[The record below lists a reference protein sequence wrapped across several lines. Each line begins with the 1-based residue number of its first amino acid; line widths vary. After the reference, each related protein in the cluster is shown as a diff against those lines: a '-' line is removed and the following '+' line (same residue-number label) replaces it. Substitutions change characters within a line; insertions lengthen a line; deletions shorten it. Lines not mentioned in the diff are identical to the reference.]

1 LIREQKVAEKVSGP
15 SPLCIVSLGGNVL
28 IKRGES
34 GTIEEQFA
42 HTEECVR
49 QISRMVNEGYRI
61 VITHGNGPIVG
72 NIMIRNEAARNTV
85 PPMPLY
91 ICDADSEGGI
101 GFMIQQTLYNQLRK
115 VDPVTD
121 VVTIITQ
128 VVVDR
133 DDEAFRKPTKP
144 IGPFYTAGEAK
155 ILEESKGWRLVED
168 SGRGYRRVVPSPRP
182 LKIIESRV
190 IKHLAGAGVVV
201 IAAGGGG
208 VPVAEVDGSLQGVEA
223 VIDKDLATSTLARE
237 IGAVSIVNLTQV
249 DMVYLNYGESGQKAL
264 REVSLDE
271 IEDYYGQGHFPPGS
285 MGPKIEAAVEFLEAG
300 GKEVIITSPDLVGAA
315 MEGKAGT
322 RIYS

>member
-1 LIREQKVAEKVSGP
+1 VKGP
-15 SPLCIVSLGGNVL
+15 SSLCIVSLGGNAL
-28 IKRGES
+28 IRRNER

-42 HTEECVR
+42 HTGECMK
-49 QISRMVNEGYRI
+49 QISRMLNDGYRI

-101 GFMIQQTLYNQLRK
+101 GFMIQQTLYNHLRK
-115 VDPVTD
+115 IDLVRD
-121 VVTIITQ
+121 VVTVITQ

-133 DDEAFRKPTKP
+133 ADDAFENPTKP
-144 IGPFYTAGEAK
+144 VGPFYTPEEAE
-155 ILEESKGWRLVED
+155 ILGRRGWKLVED

-190 IKHLAGAGVVV
+190 IRQLAETGVIV

-223 VIDKDLATSTLARE
+223 VIDKDLATSALARE

-249 DMVYLNYGESGQKAL
+249 EMVYLNYGESDQKGL
-264 REVSLDE
+264 REVSLD
-271 IEDYYGQGHFPPGS
+271 DMKVYYGQGHFPPGS
-285 MGPKIEAAVEFLEAG
+285 MGPKIEAAIGFLEAG
-300 GKEVIITSPDLVGAA
+300 GKEVIITSPELTGDA
-315 MEGKAGT
+315 MEGKTGT
-322 RIYS
+322 RIYSRP